1 METSISRRETMSF
14 WEKVRKD
21 LQKGLKE
28 GMAAVREGATV
39 VREKAGEL
47 GDEAKK
53 QYRIYDLKSKVQK
66 WIAELGGLVYELQA
80 KAKDP
85 MQDTTVKL
93 MISRIKKL
101 EAQIVRLEGRPK
113 TAPKKPAPKS
123 RSRTVK

>member
-1 METSISRRETMSF
+1 MSF
-14 WEKVRKD
+14 WEKIKKD
-21 LQKGLKE
+21 MQKGLKE
-28 GMAAVREGATV
+28 GMTAFREGATV

-53 QYRIYDLKSKVQK
+53 QYKIYDLKAKVQK

-93 MISRIKKL
+93 MISRIRKL
-101 EAQIVRLEGRPK
+101 EAQILRLEGKPK
-113 TAPKKPAPKS
+113 AAPKKPAPKRQA
-123 RSRTVK
+123 RSRK